1 MADQDSGDAAFCYS
15 RSSMVAEAEKRKM
28 KHKLVAPELPSA
40 YCFGSADA
48 PGLRFP
54 WHECLKADLLNVPV

>member
-15 RSSMVAEAEKRKM
+15 RASMVAEAEKRKM
-28 KHKLVAPELPSA
+28 EQKLVAPKLPSA

-48 PGLRFP
+48 PRLRFQ
-54 WHECLKADLLNVPV
+54 WHECLNADFLNVPV